1 MKTLTIL
8 TTLNCPLECS
18 FCYNPKSQ
26 EQVDIQ
32 ELELFLQNNISHF
45 DEIKISGGEPMLLN
59 KLYFDTLVDMVKKY
73 SSNITIVSYP
83 ITLNNYRDDV
93 NYELS
98 YDFLGKPRALEVW
111 ENLITFPKK
120 FDLKILVTPKLLK
133 TFTPNLIF
141 NKLSLLPNI
150 NSVEFKEYF
159 REKSTM
165 WNFDS
170 NIYKTFLQLVL
181 TSRLSLPYINLNKEK
196 INFLNDKP
204 SKITEKEFNDE
215 IYYYPDNKLY
225 VKSFDENDIITFN
238 EISIEDIDTYK
249 DVKPNNYNFYSK
261 EMCDWSLL
269 NATI

>member
-1 MKTLTIL
+1 
-8 TTLNCPLECS
+8 
-18 FCYNPKSQ
+18 
-26 EQVDIQ
+26 
-32 ELELFLQNNISHF
+32 
-45 DEIKISGGEPMLLN
+45 
-59 KLYFDTLVDMVKKY
+59 
-73 SSNITIVSYP
+73 
-83 ITLNNYRDDV
+83 
-93 NYELS
+93 
-98 YDFLGKPRALEVW
+98 
-111 ENLITFPKK
+111 
-120 FDLKILVTPKLLK
+120 
-133 TFTPNLIF
+133 
-141 NKLSLLPNI
+141 
-150 NSVEFKEYF
+150 
-159 REKSTM
+159 M